1 MTETWAEYVKR
12 VTAGLSQK
20 DIAVVTG
27 IDQTGISRWLRGQGT
42 PRAESV
48 VAFARAL
55 GRLPLEALVTAGYIE
70 EGDVDGVIEVVP
82 PPSNMSTAEL
92 RAEIERLMDELMRRI
107 ESAEDAS
114 TVGSKTKPRQLVEQS
129 VGLPGSTARRPWFA
143 DGPPHRSQ

>member
-20 DIAVVTG
+20 DIAAATG
-27 IDQTGISRWLRGQGT
+27 IEQTGISRWLRGQGT

-55 GRLPLEALVTAGYIE
+55 GRLPLEALVVAGYIE

-82 PPSNMSTAEL
+82 PPSDMSTREL
-92 RAEIERLMDELMRRI
+92 LGEIERLTAELIRRI
-107 ESAEDAS
+107 PATEEVQTAGI
-114 TVGSKTKPRQLVEQS
+114 TRSK
-129 VGLPGSTARRPWFA
+129 ARV
-143 DGPPHRSQ
+143 DVS